1 VQVEGESAVT
11 RRNASIEG
19 ERSARTH
26 TRSKMEIEDHVQH
39 TLPDDDDNVPGA
51 LPEPPPPVPTPDE
64 TARRP
69 DEALSAELEGEW

>member
-1 VQVEGESAVT
+1 
-11 RRNASIEG
+11 
-19 ERSARTH
+19 
-26 TRSKMEIEDHVQH
+26 MEIEDHVQH